1 MTHLVKKKFL
11 YIDTLK
17 RYETFAVD
25 CIRQRINYL
34 LPADINSEGSSAA
47 FNETPYRQK
56 IVHDGKL
63 KFRLDKCCGGRR
75 SVSWLVG
82 SMCNQSQSYLVV
94 GLSLAYIIS
103 GFDVPSVLHINL
115 ALQNNTCTLLNYR
128 FERS

>member
-1 MTHLVKKKFL
+1 MLW
-11 YIDTLK
+11 
-17 RYETFAVD
+17 
-25 CIRQRINYL
+25 
-34 LPADINSEGSSAA
+34 AA
-47 FNETPYRQK
+47 EEC
-56 IVHDGKL
+56 V
-63 KFRLDKCCGGRR
+63 
-75 SVSWLVG
+75 VVG